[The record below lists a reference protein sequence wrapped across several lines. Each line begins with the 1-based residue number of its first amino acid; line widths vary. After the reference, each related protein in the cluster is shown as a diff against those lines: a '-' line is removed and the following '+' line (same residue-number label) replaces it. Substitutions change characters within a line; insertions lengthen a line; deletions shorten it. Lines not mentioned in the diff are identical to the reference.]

1 MNAVATAVARK
12 ALVKAANGQ
21 YTEAELAELGKNKRR
36 KKPKKE
42 PEPAA
47 SKRKNSDSEMPP
59 LEQTSAN
66 TQVGKDAVSTK
77 AKTKATG
84 TGPVSSMTDSQCTPV
99 LIDAGEG
106 PPGTDVEAPAHDVK
120 SCLASAEL
128 YKYPCLLMKRAWW
141 EDAIGIA
148 LVNLFLHQCVEHA
161 EKWEGA
167 YVFFMMILTW

>member
-21 YTEAELAELGKNKRR
+21 YTEVELAELGRNKRR
-36 KKPKKE
+36 KRPKKE

-47 SKRKNSDSEMPP
+47 SKKNNSDSEMPP
-59 LEQTSAN
+59 LEQTSSH

-84 TGPVSSMTDSQCTPV
+84 TGPVSSTTDSQCTPV
-99 LIDAGEG
+99 LIDAEG
-106 PPGTDVEAPAHDVK
+106 PRGTDVEAPAHDLK
-120 SCLASAEL
+120 SYLASAEL
-128 YKYPCLLMKRAWW
+128 SKYPCLLMKRAWW
-141 EDAIGIA
+141 EDAICIA
-148 LVNLFLHQCVEHA
+148 LGNLFLHQCVEHA